1 MNTWATGKNSMKH
14 HYLKKEYLYSN
25 LNMEDITAAE
35 YMHGKIASYDF
46 EIKSVD
52 EYHDLYVQNDTLLLA
67 DVFENVF
74 NVFLKVY
81 KLDLGHFISMP
92 ELP

>member
-1 MNTWATGKNSMKH
+1 MNTWAIGKNSMKH
-14 HYLKKEYLYSN
+14 RYLKKEDLHSN

-52 EYHDLYVQNDTLLLA
+52 EHHELYVQNDTLLLA
-67 DVFENVF
+67 DYLKTFLMF
-74 NVFLKVY
+74 FLKY
-81 KLDLGHFISMP
+81 INLT
-92 ELP
+92 